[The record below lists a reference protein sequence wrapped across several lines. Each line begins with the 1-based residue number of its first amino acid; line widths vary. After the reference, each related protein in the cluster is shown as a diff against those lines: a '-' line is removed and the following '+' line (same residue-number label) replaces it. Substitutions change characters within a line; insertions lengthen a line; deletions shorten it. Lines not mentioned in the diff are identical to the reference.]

1 MNHLH
6 FWCSLKAEVSARE
19 FCDSVREYLT
29 GLYERELI
37 EGFSVARRDFTIDPP
52 GLGEFHVTLDFR
64 DAAQA
69 SRALNGA
76 EGEIG
81 APEGMEKIIA
91 EFVHDATVAMYRDW
105 PPTIKPERPK
115 SEEIEP

>member
-19 FCDSVREYLT
+19 FCDSVREFLS
-29 GLYERELI
+29 GQYERELI

-52 GLGEFHVTLDFR
+52 GLGEYHITVDFR

-69 SRALNGA
+69 SRALDGGA
-76 EGEIG
+76 SGKL
-81 APEGMEKIIA
+81 EGMENIMA
-91 EFVHDATVAMYRDW
+91 EFVKDATVAMYRDW
-105 PPTIKPERPK
+105 PPTIKPERSK
-115 SEEIEP
+115 KKEIEP